1 MVAAWLFGEDNPG
14 LGLKAEGIMPTK
26 RVNAPNRDKRKDH
39 GGLWLPADAEFLA
52 PPPQEIGEV
61 LSAYTSRRLAENPWP
76 LWMAILVPLVGMILT
91 AGVAIVLFIAM
102 PHKATSYIVVGLGVI
117 VWLSLIG
124 LVMKRH
130 AHRCTYVGRD
140 GIARFRAWGP
150 GRCRQQI
157 LLFGEACS
165 LYTSVLD
172 HYKGFVVYTHTTYE
186 YEWLDQSGRLM
197 FRIGGQ
203 HSDRGG
209 MPPSTN
215 GYHFAQA
222 AEDAWTAYLLPEARR
237 DLDSG
242 EMVYFGL
249 RTRGC
254 WVGLGDAAIT
264 FCSYEPQ
271 TWEAENL
278 GPVHVKGD
286 VVYFQDASGAALGFD
301 SAIEDKW
308 SGWDPIGSDRQGAF
322 KISSLANSRLFFLLV
337 AEKLGLNVLS
347 GS

>member
-1 MVAAWLFGEDNPG
+1 M
-14 LGLKAEGIMPTK
+14 
-26 RVNAPNRDKRKDH
+26 DH

-61 LSAYTSRRLAENPWP
+61 LSAYTNRRLAEKPWP
-76 LWMAILVPLVGMILT
+76 LWMAILVPLLGIILT

-102 PHKATSYIVVGLGVI
+102 PHKFTAYIVAGLGVI

-130 AHRCTYVGRD
+130 AHRSTYVGRD

-150 GRCRQQI
+150 RRCRQEI
-157 LLFGEACS
+157 LLFGEACA
-165 LYTSVLD
+165 LHTSVLD
-172 HYKGFVVYTHTTYE
+172 HYEGFLVYTHTTYE
-186 YEWLDQSGRLM
+186 YEWRDQSGRLM
-197 FRIGGQ
+197 FRISGQ
-203 HSDRGG
+203 QNDRGG

-237 DLDSG
+237 CLDSG
-242 EMVYFGL
+242 EMVYFAL
-249 RTRGC
+249 KTRNC
-254 WVGLGDAAIT
+254 WVGLSDAAIT

-278 GPVHVKGD
+278 GAVRVERD
-286 VVYFQDASGAALGFD
+286 VVFFQDANGGALCFD
-301 SAIEDKW
+301 STLENGW
-308 SGWDPIGSDRQGAF
+308 SAWDPIDSARQGAF

-337 AEKLGLNVLS
+337 AERLGLNVS
-347 GS
+347 GC